1 MAKGII
7 VVEMPEKC
15 ADCPIEVHDETSYGE
30 ELCHRCS
37 LKYKGYTGEIR
48 DSGKLDWCPIRPTP
62 RVKSGD
68 RKYLNEYEKGWND
81 CVDYLEGRNG

>member
-1 MAKGII
+1 MAKGIL

-15 ADCPIEVHDETSYGE
+15 EDCPIETCYENAYGDEISHK
-30 ELCHRCS
+30 CP

-48 DSGKLDWCPIRPTP
+48 DGGKPDWCSIRSAP
-62 RVKSGD
+62 RLNSGE

-81 CVDYLEGRNG
+81 CVDYLEGK